1 MALLIVN
8 AASEDSI
15 AAPGNRER
23 NYIVVS
29 VTDSVG
35 NPVTGLTA
43 ANFKVQPTIVGAGG
57 ALVNIQSVAIPPY
70 DPPGIYIVHV
80 VPIGTQTWKAG
91 TYIFAIAVTRGSD
104 KGQNLASV
112 LMD

>member
-8 AASEDSI
+8 AASEDSL
-15 AAPGNRER
+15 AAPGNRLV

-29 VTDSVG
+29 VTDSAG
-35 NPVTGLTA
+35 NPMTGLDA
-43 ANFKVQPTIVGAGG
+43 SNFKIQPIIVGAGG
-57 ALVNIQSVAIPPY
+57 ALVNIESVAVPPY
-70 DPPGIYIVHV
+70 EPPGFYIVRV
-80 VPIGTQTWKAG
+80 VPINTQTWKAG
-91 TYIFAIAVTRGSD
+91 TYIFAIAVTRGVD